1 MRHHVLLIPGFF
13 GFANLGDF
21 AYFKHVLEAMERAL
35 ADRGLD
41 GAVHVVATY
50 PTASLSRRAARVA
63 ETMAEIV
70 EAEGG
75 ADSSFHLIG
84 HSSGGIDARLLTARD
99 VRLPTTVPVAALV
112 DRVRTVITLSSP
124 HFGSPLATFL
134 SSVFGAQLLRLLSLF
149 TIYRLR
155 TGRVPVGP
163 VLQLTQQ
170 LALFRLLGRFAER
183 FASGTLVENL
193 YRDLL
198 SQFSADRRAAIVAF
212 FESVDED
219 QELLAQVTPAG
230 MDLVNATTVP
240 RPEIR
245 YGAVVTRAVRPG
257 LRTHLAVGPSPFRQL
272 THLLFRAAYRLT
284 ESAAPTPRTISDGQR
299 AALVS
304 AFGVVPDRRDNDGFV
319 PTMSQV
325 WGEII
330 FAAEAD
336 HLDTLGHI
344 QAPRC
349 VPPHYDWLNSGSL
362 FSLDDF
368 DRLWARVAAFVFD
381 EARSEVTN
389 GASRGARRGGLLAAP
404 DGPRAAP
411 GDPRPAHARRP
422 RARPSRER

>member
-1 MRHHVLLIPGFF
+1 LRPHVVLIPGFF

-21 AYFKHVLEAMERAL
+21 AYFKHVIDAMERAL

-63 ETMAEIV
+63 ETLSAIVDAEP
-70 EAEGG
+70 G
-75 ADSSFHLIG
+75 AASSFHLIG

-99 VRLPTTVPVAALV
+99 VTLPTEAPVAALA
-112 DRVRTVITLSSP
+112 DRVRTVVTLSSP
-124 HFGSPLATFL
+124 HFGSPLAAFL
-134 SSVFGAQLLRLLSLF
+134 SSVFGAQILRLLSLF

-163 VLQLTQQ
+163 ALQLAHQ
-170 LALFRLLGRFAER
+170 LALFRILGRFAER

-198 SQFSADRRAAIVAF
+198 SQFSADRRAAIVSF
-212 FESVDED
+212 FDSVGQD

-240 RPEIR
+240 RADVR
-245 YGAVVTRAVRPG
+245 YGSVVTRALRPG

-284 ESAAPTPRTISDGQR
+284 ASSAPAPRTISDGQR
-299 AALVS
+299 AALVN
-304 AFGVVPDRRDNDGFV
+304 AFGVVPDGRDNDGFV
-319 PTMSQV
+319 PTLSQV
-325 WGEII
+325 WGEIL

-349 VPPHYDWLNSGSL
+349 VPPHYDWLNSGCD

-368 DRLWARVAAFVFD
+368 HRLWERVAAFVFD
-381 EARSEVTN
+381 EAATVSVGGAN
-389 GASRGARRGGLLAAP
+389 GAGRGARRGGLRASPGDPRAAP
-404 DGPRAAP
+404 DGPR
-411 GDPRPAHARRP
+411 RAHARRP
-422 RARPSRER
+422 